1 MHQILPD
8 NAANTQAVF
17 AGSQSITSIWNRHK
31 APKKIPTD
39 AINAVAP
46 LKIRCSHFRRFM
58 YILLFLLCPGFFT
71 DREYHIICTI
81 IVPSNMESSLKFAS
95 GGSAAENNHPQKDQ
109 DTYRTG
115 YLREYWQSNPAEK
128 NKNYTHKAE

>member
-1 MHQILPD
+1 MEQ
-8 NAANTQAVF
+8 TQ
-17 AGSQSITSIWNRHK
+17 S
-31 APKKIPTD
+31 PKKDPHRRNQRGRSAQNQMFPLPT
-39 AINAVAP
+39 IHVHSSVPP
-46 LKIRCSHFRRFM
+46 LSD
-58 YILLFLLCPGFFT
+58 FFT

-95 GGSAAENNHPQKDQ
+95 GGSAAKNNHPQKDQ